1 MKFKKT
7 MLASGIIA
15 AALAVSTAAYAVT
28 NEQEAEQRWAERD
41 AKISAR
47 LLDEEA
53 ERADNGLTAFEE
65 AILRGESPY
74 DFRNAD
80 YDKQTASGEIIRFDN
95 TPKFADSA
103 SGCEITPVHGM
114 EGGGY
119 YLWTGNFRV
128 PSVSEFVKTYSA
140 NYFDCTC
147 SEKSAG
153 MTATGGFAGNYKT
166 MSVRLTFLK
175 DGKTNYVSDRAD
187 WTQGTVALND
197 LSCGEGELVA
207 ATYYFCLHAG
217 TGQNAPLYEVVSV
230 NVVDD
235 DFAETALYK
244 ESISAK

>member
-41 AKISAR
+41 AEISAR

-80 YDKQTASGEIIRFDN
+80 YDKQIASGEIIRFDN
-95 TPKFADSA
+95 SA
-103 SGCEITPVHGM
+103 VVSDDYKLTLVHGA
-114 EGGGY
+114 EDGY
-119 YLWTGNFRV
+119 ILWAGTFRV
-128 PSVSEFVKTYSA
+128 PSVSEFSHTFNDM
-140 NYFDCTC
+140 NYFTVSCNA
-147 SEKSAG
+147 ESAT
-153 MTATGGFAGNYKT
+153 MNIDSNFNGNYKEVS
-166 MSVRLTFLK
+166 MRRTFLK
-175 DGKTNYVSDRAD
+175 NGSVSYVTKNSDSTGNTVSVTNTQSDG
-187 WTQGTVALND
+187 
-197 LSCGEGELVA
+197 GELVET
-207 ATYYFCLHAG
+207 TYYFYLYAG
-217 TGQNAPLYEVVSV
+217 STQSSPLYEVVSIHI
-230 NVVDD
+230 VDD
-235 DFAETALYK
+235 NFVETALYK